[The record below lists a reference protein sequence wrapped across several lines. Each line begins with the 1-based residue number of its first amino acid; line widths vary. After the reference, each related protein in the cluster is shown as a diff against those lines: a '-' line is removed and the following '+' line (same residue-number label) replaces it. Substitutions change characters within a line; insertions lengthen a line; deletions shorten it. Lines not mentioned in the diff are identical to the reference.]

1 MLFLFF
7 VGLFCLFCFF
17 LLFIIFFFYNHNGIK
32 FNEFLQLR
40 DWYF

>member
-7 VGLFCLFCFF
+7 VGLFVFVFF
-17 LLFIIFFFYNHNGIK
+17 AFYNFFFYNHNGIK